1 MAEEKELRK
10 MNRTELIEIIYALKK
25 EEEEVNQKLEE
36 AEQQLQNRTIQ
47 IAKAGSIAEAA
58 MELNHVFASAQ
69 KAADEYLN
77 SVRIRKE
84 AEEEALAI
92 RAKTEEETE
101 LLRKQT
107 EIAVHAEMEKMKMT
121 CQEMLA
127 AAVQKQKETE
137 EACQR
142 MAEEA
147 EQERKQKWDAFEKK
161 CGAYMRQHQELA
173 TLLQSLE
180 AYTGGNT

>member
-1 MAEEKELRK
+1 M
-10 MNRTELIEIIYALKK
+10 
-25 EEEEVNQKLEE
+25 
-36 AEQQLQNRTIQ
+36 
-47 IAKAGSIAEAA
+47 
-58 MELNHVFASAQ
+58 
-69 KAADEYLN
+69 
-77 SVRIRKE
+77 
-84 AEEEALAI
+84 
-92 RAKTEEETE
+92 

>member
-1 MAEEKELRK
+1 M
-10 MNRTELIEIIYALKK
+10 
-25 EEEEVNQKLEE
+25 
-36 AEQQLQNRTIQ
+36 
-47 IAKAGSIAEAA
+47 
-58 MELNHVFASAQ
+58 
-69 KAADEYLN
+69 
-77 SVRIRKE
+77 
-84 AEEEALAI
+84 AI
-92 RAKTEEETE
+92 RAKTEAETE

>member
-1 MAEEKELRK
+1 M
-10 MNRTELIEIIYALKK
+10 
-25 EEEEVNQKLEE
+25 
-36 AEQQLQNRTIQ
+36 
-47 IAKAGSIAEAA
+47 
-58 MELNHVFASAQ
+58 
-69 KAADEYLN
+69 
-77 SVRIRKE
+77 
-84 AEEEALAI
+84 AI

-161 CGAYMRQHQELA
+161 MRSLYAAAPGTCNTAAESGSVHGRKYMKLRRMEKNKNSVDAGNQPGTKPAAVSESVSGGSAEHDLFACSCCGCCSSSCDAVFPVLQVSGTSMEP
-173 TLLQSLE
+173 TLSDRIFCCW
-180 AYTGGNT
+180 